1 MHLLMHRLT
10 GSSAGAIIPRMAPQS
25 REHPAAGWHTFD
37 AVVGGE
43 RIHVVTRPGFP
54 GWDGF
59 GAPNELLADAVDVTP
74 GSRILLLGAGH
85 GALGVLLARRAAAQ
99 IVHGDVWEPALAA
112 ARRTL
117 AANGVTAT
125 VHDALDLPGAAAG
138 SFDIVTLVVPSSRG
152 LARMWLLAARDALRP
167 GGYVYLAGHNDEGI
181 RPAIDDAAALFGRA
195 TLLAYRRR
203 CRVALA
209 GNAEATGDPDW
220 AHQPGIVPRTWH
232 TFSVETGGERYD
244 IRSLPGIFSYDR
256 LDDGTRLLLETMPD
270 PAGLR
275 VLDAGCGYGIL
286 GLAVARRGARRVDML
301 DASTLAVAAARAN
314 VTAAGLQR
322 VEVLLSD
329 GLAAVSGRVY
339 DLALS
344 NPPFHTGKAVDD
356 RVARGFIT
364 DTYNLLAPGGRLVLV
379 ANRFLPY
386 QAAMRAHYG
395 HVETLAVARGYHV
408 LSALKSRV

>member
-1 MHLLMHRLT
+1 MHRLT
-10 GSSAGAIIPRMAPQS
+10 GSSASAIIPRMAPQS
-25 REHPAAGWHTFD
+25 REHPADGWHTFD

-59 GAPNELLADAVDVTP
+59 GAPNELLADAVEVVP

-85 GALGVLLARRAAAQ
+85 GALGAYLVRRAAAQ
-99 IVHGDVWEPALAA
+99 MMLGDIWEPALAA

-117 AANGVTAT
+117 VANGVAAT
-125 VHDALDLPGAAAG
+125 VHDALDLPGTAAG
-138 SFDIVTLVVPSSRG
+138 SFDIVTLVVPPSRG
-152 LARMWLLAARDALRP
+152 LARMWLRAARDALRP
-167 GGYVYLAGHNDEGI
+167 GGRLYLAGHNDEGI
-181 RPAIDDAAALFGRA
+181 RPVIDDAAALFGSA

-209 GNAEATGDPDW
+209 SKTEANGDPDW
-220 AHQPGIVPRTWH
+220 AHLPGIAPGTWQ

-270 PAGLR
+270 PAGAR
-275 VLDAGCGYGIL
+275 VLDAGCGYGLL
-286 GLAVARRGARRVDML
+286 GLVAARRGARRVDML

-329 GLAAVSGRVY
+329 GLAAVAGRVY
-339 DLALS
+339 DMALS
-344 NPPFHTGKAVDD
+344 NPPFHAGKTIDD
-356 RVARGFIT
+356 RVARGFIAN
-364 DTYNLLAPGGRLVLV
+364 TYNLLAPDGRLVLV

-386 QAAMRAHYG
+386 EAAIRVRYG
-395 HVETLAVARGYHV
+395 HVETLAVSRGYHV
-408 LSALKSRV
+408 LSALKSRA